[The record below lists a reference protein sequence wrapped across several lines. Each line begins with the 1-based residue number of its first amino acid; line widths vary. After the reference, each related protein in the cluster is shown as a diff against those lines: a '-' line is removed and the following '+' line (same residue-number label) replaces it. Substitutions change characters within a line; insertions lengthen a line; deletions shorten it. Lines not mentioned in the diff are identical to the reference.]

1 MGLHWCAWCYPFDME
16 EIRTFKITNRLGI
29 HARVAAKLVETAN
42 RFQADIVLEKDG
54 VAVNGRSILGI
65 LTLFCPQ
72 GSRLTISAKGADA
85 KAAIEAFAG
94 LIAEK
99 FGET

>member
-1 MGLHWCAWCYPFDME
+1 MV
-16 EIRTFKITNRLGI
+16 EIRTFEITNRLGI

-42 RFQADIVLEKDG
+42 RFQAEIFLEKDG

-72 GSRLTISAKGADA
+72 GSRLTISAKGTDA
-85 KAAIEAFAG
+85 KEAMAAFAG